1 MEPQCPGGEKMKYL
15 AGIDIGGTKCSVS
28 LGRAQGGQVE
38 LLCRERFPTP
48 GTPGEAV
55 ERMKDSLGRLLSSAP
70 QNGLSAVGVSC
81 GGPLSSE
88 RGLILSPPNLP
99 GWDGIDILTPFEE
112 AFGVPAFLENDA
124 NACALAE
131 WLWGAGKG
139 TRNMVFL
146 TFGTGL
152 GAGLILDGH
161 LYRGACDMAG
171 EAGHIRLS
179 ETGPVGFGK
188 AGSFEG
194 FCSGGGIGRMGRA
207 LAEERGLGEERRELF
222 STAAGIAEAADQGDE
237 LALEIFQRTGRMLGL
252 GLSMLMDIL
261 NPELIVIGSI
271 FLRQEK
277 RLRTPMEKVLKRE
290 ALPLSLASCRV
301 VPAGL
306 GEELGD
312 YGALSAALNGLR
324 EKKKNGYREE

>member
-1 MEPQCPGGEKMKYL
+1 
-15 AGIDIGGTKCSVS
+15 
-28 LGRAQGGQVE
+28 
-38 LLCRERFPTP
+38 
-48 GTPGEAV
+48 
-55 ERMKDSLGRLLSSAP
+55 
-70 QNGLSAVGVSC
+70 
-81 GGPLSSE
+81 
-88 RGLILSPPNLP
+88 
-99 GWDGIDILTPFEE
+99 
-112 AFGVPAFLENDA
+112 
-124 NACALAE
+124 
-131 WLWGAGKG
+131 
-139 TRNMVFL
+139 
-146 TFGTGL
+146 
-152 GAGLILDGH
+152 
-161 LYRGACDMAG
+161 
-171 EAGHIRLS
+171 
-179 ETGPVGFGK
+179 
-188 AGSFEG
+188 
-194 FCSGGGIGRMGRA
+194 MGRA

-277 RLRTPMEKVLKRE
+277 RLRTPMEEVLKRE

>member
-1 MEPQCPGGEKMKYL
+1 MEYL

-28 LGRAQGGQVE
+28 LGRAQEGQVE
-38 LLCRERFPTP
+38 LLCREKFPTP
-48 GTPGEAV
+48 GTPREAV

-70 QNGLSAVGVSC
+70 QNRLSAVGVSC

-179 ETGPVGFGK
+179 QTGPVGFGK

-207 LAEERGLGEERRELF
+207 LAEERGFKEEKRELF

-237 LALEIFQRTGRMLGL
+237 LALEIFRRTGRMLGL
-252 GLSMLMDIL
+252 GLSVLMDIL

-277 RLRTPMEKVLKRE
+277 RLRTPMEEVLKRE

-324 EKKKNGYREE
+324 EKKKNRYQEEA

>member
-1 MEPQCPGGEKMKYL
+1 MEYL

-28 LGRAQGGQVE
+28 LGRAQEGQVE
-38 LLCRERFPTP
+38 LLCREKFPTP
-48 GTPGEAV
+48 GTPREAV

-99 GWDGIDILTPFEE
+99 GWDGIDILTPFEK

-171 EAGHIRLS
+171 EAGHIRRWALERPAPLRDS
-179 ETGPVGFGK
+179 AAEAESAEWDGPWQK
-188 AGSFEG
+188 KEDWRRRESFFPLQQESQRLRIRG
-194 FCSGGGIGRMGRA
+194 MSWLWKYLEGRA
-207 LAEERGLGEERRELF
+207 GCWDLGF
-222 STAAGIAEAADQGDE
+222 PCWWT
-237 LALEIFQRTGRMLGL
+237 F
-252 GLSMLMDIL
+252 
-261 NPELIVIGSI
+261 
-271 FLRQEK
+271 
-277 RLRTPMEKVLKRE
+277 
-290 ALPLSLASCRV
+290 
-301 VPAGL
+301 
-306 GEELGD
+306 
-312 YGALSAALNGLR
+312 
-324 EKKKNGYREE
+324 